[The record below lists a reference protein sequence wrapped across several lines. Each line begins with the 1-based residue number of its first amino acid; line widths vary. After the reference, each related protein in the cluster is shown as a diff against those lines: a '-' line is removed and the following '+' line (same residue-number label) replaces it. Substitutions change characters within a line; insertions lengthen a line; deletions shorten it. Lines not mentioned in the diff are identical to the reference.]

1 VSRRASPSWLLRVA
15 LGVWLVFGVAL
26 LSPSLWASEEEA
38 AEVDAKAREAFERGR
53 FEQAARLFAEANSI
67 EPAAITK
74 YNEGFSW
81 EKAGRYAPQADAYEE
96 ARKLGTLDAERDAH
110 ARERLTALERRLG
123 ILVVKAPE
131 RALISVAH
139 AEGRRVPS
147 RIHLLPG
154 RYAVEAVTPAGREHR
169 RTVEIER
176 GQSSYLS
183 FPIDEVAKEPVSP
196 PDPDQARRQV
206 HYIAGGTMVAIGAI
220 GGAMSVVFGAQF
232 LDALGD
238 FGDGGRTDPDV
249 RDRALDLRLAS
260 NIALGV
266 GLAFAGGGIAVVLT
280 APDPPGSKAQQDAS
294 WSVHTSGRGLWLEH
308 RW

>member
-1 VSRRASPSWLLRVA
+1 MSHRVSHPLLVRLAAGLWLAMIL
-15 LGVWLVFGVAL
+15 L
-26 LSPSLWASEEEA
+26 LSSTAAWASEEEA
-38 AEVDAKAREAFERGR
+38 AEVDARAREAFGEGQ
-53 FEQAARLFAEANSI
+53 FEEAARLFAKANAI

-96 ARKLGTLDAERDAH
+96 ARKLGTLDADRDAH
-110 ARERLTALERRLG
+110 ARERLVELERRLG

-131 RALISVAH
+131 RARVTVAH
-139 AEGRRVPS
+139 AEGRLVPS

-154 RYAVEAVTPAGREHR
+154 QYEVRAVTPAGKEHR
-169 RTVEIER
+169 RTIDVVQ
-176 GQSSYLS
+176 GDSTYLS
-183 FPIDEVAKEPVSP
+183 FPADPVAKAPVTP
-196 PDPDQARRQV
+196 VDPDEGRRQM

-232 LDALGD
+232 LDTLGD
-238 FGDGGRTDPDV
+238 FDDGGRTDPDL
-249 RDRALDLRLAS
+249 RDRALDLRLAA

-280 APDPPGSKAQQDAS
+280 APSTPEADAPPEAS
-294 WSVHTSGRGLWLEH
+294 WSIHTSGQGLWLEH

>member
-1 VSRRASPSWLLRVA
+1 MSHRVSHSSLLRVVSS
-15 LGVWLVFGVAL
+15 LWLVLVL
-26 LSPSLWASEEEA
+26 LLTSTATWASEEEA
-38 AEVDAKAREAFERGR
+38 AEVDARAREAFGEGR
-53 FEQAARLFAEANSI
+53 FEEAARLFAKANAI

-96 ARKLGTLDAERDAH
+96 ARKLGTLDADRDAH
-110 ARERLTALERRLG
+110 ARERLVELERRLG

-131 RALISVAH
+131 RARVTVAH
-139 AEGRRVPS
+139 AEARRVPS

-154 RYAVEAVTPAGREHR
+154 QYEVKAVTPAGREHLR
-169 RTVEIER
+169 MVDVEQ
-176 GQSSYLS
+176 GDSTYLS
-183 FPIDEVAKEPVSP
+183 FPADPVERRP
-196 PDPDQARRQV
+196 AVPTDPNEGRRQL

-232 LDALGD
+232 LDTLGD
-238 FGDGGRTDPDV
+238 FDDGGRTDPDL
-249 RDRALDLRLAS
+249 RDRALDLRLAA

-280 APDPPGSKAQQDAS
+280 APAPPEQEAPPEAS
-294 WSVHTSGRGLWLEH
+294 WSLHTSGQGLWLEH